1 VLQSHPHNRPRKLAG
16 GIPAERFIMRMRQM
30 TRQDIADGMRLK
42 DLAQWNQT
50 EADWE
55 RFLFASPEGC
65 FVAEIDCRV
74 VGTAATIIYE
84 DHFAWIGMVL
94 VDPGFRNRG
103 IGSALLQRAIE
114 HLESRSI
121 ACMKLDA
128 TPQGKSIYEKLDFVS
143 EYEIERWTLK
153 RPPARV
159 NWEGLSP
166 ELHEVLQVD
175 REVFGADRSA
185 LLRSLSESAPDFVQ
199 VLRPHTGVTGYTFGR
214 RGSLADE
221 LGPWIAYEERAAAEL
236 LDSFLARS
244 SRELVFVDCLKS
256 NSWAIGLVRAR
267 GFEFGRPLTRMYRGD
282 NIFPGRPDIV
292 CGIVGPEFG

>member
-1 VLQSHPHNRPRKLAG
+1 
-16 GIPAERFIMRMRQM
+16 
-30 TRQDIADGMRLK
+30 
-42 DLAQWNQT
+42 
-50 EADWE
+50 
-55 RFLFASPEGC
+55 
-65 FVAEIDCRV
+65 
-74 VGTAATIIYE
+74 
-84 DHFAWIGMVL
+84 
-94 VDPGFRNRG
+94 
-103 IGSALLQRAIE
+103 
-114 HLESRSI
+114 
-121 ACMKLDA
+121 MKLDA

-221 LGPWIAYEERAAAEL
+221 LGPWIAYEERSEERRVGKECRCWGAQ
-236 LDSFLARS
+236 DQ
-244 SRELVFVDCLKS
+244 LKKK
-256 NSWAIGLVRAR
+256 NG
-267 GFEFGRPLTRMYRGD
+267 GD
-282 NIFPGRPDIV
+282 RVAKHEYI
-292 CGIVGPEFG
+292 